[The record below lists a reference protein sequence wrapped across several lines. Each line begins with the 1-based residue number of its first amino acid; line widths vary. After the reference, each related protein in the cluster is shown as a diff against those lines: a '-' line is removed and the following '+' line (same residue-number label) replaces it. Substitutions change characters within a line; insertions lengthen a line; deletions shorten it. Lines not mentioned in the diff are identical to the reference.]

1 VSHPIVAN
9 GDSNQPD
16 APKPDA
22 VSAYAKPPPPQAPR
36 ERAFS
41 NPFNLIV
48 PITIAVIL
56 FSPRRT
62 VELLRL
68 PNHGRIPG
76 LVQLAF
82 GLSIAYVAAVSF
94 TAFYVPEGSKSFLKV
109 ERIGGHGA
117 AYVEALL
124 TLFGGALLLIPI
136 VMTLYIIGLL
146 SCVFSLQKISFM
158 NVLCAV
164 AGQLYMMVLIALLS
178 IPLLRLS
185 EVLALDNPLSKG
197 IPSLILTPSI
207 TLPLVFGGL
216 ILNPESNG
224 RHTRRVFYIF
234 PQLVAASS
242 PFLSSLMRW

>member
-1 VSHPIVAN
+1 
-9 GDSNQPD
+9 
-16 APKPDA
+16 

-68 PNHGRIPG
+68 PNHGR
-76 LVQLAF
+76 
-82 GLSIAYVAAVSF
+82 IAYVAAVSF

-224 RHTRRVFYIF
+224 RHTSMVFYIF
-234 PQLVAASS
+234 LQLVAASS

>member
-124 TLFGGALLLIPI
+124 TLFGGALLL
-136 VMTLYIIGLL
+136 
-146 SCVFSLQKISFM
+146 QKISFM

-224 RHTRRVFYIF
+224 RHTSMVFYIF
-234 PQLVAASS
+234 LQLVAASS